1 MEQSKQSEELLF
13 LLKSLGNQMTQCF
26 ERKTDISL
34 TRYEILQILAKK
46 ERVLQGELQKV
57 LKIDQGAVTRH
68 LKILEE
74 KHYVTR
80 ERNPQNNR
88 EVYVQISPAGQAI
101 IQGCQTNKKAVLEQF
116 YQGINDA
123 QKAELIT
130 VLGMISQNITTM
142 D

>member
-1 MEQSKQSEELLF
+1 
-13 LLKSLGNQMTQCF
+13 MTQCF

-34 TRYEILQILAKK
+34 TRYEILQVLAKK
-46 ERVLQGELQKV
+46 ERVLQGDLQKI

-74 KHYVTR
+74 KAYVAR
-80 ERNPQNNR
+80 ERNPLNNR

-101 IQGCQTNKKAVLEQF
+101 IQGCQTNKKEVLEQF
-116 YQGINDA
+116 YQGISEA
-123 QKAELIT
+123 QKTELVS
-130 VLGMISQNITTM
+130 VLGIISQNITTM

>member
-1 MEQSKQSEELLF
+1 
-13 LLKSLGNQMTQCF
+13 MTQCF

-34 TRYEILQILAKK
+34 TRYEILQVLAKK
-46 ERVLQGELQKV
+46 ERVLQGELQKI

-74 KHYVTR
+74 KSYVTR

-101 IQGCQTNKKAVLEQF
+101 IQGCQTSKKEALEQF
-116 YQGINDA
+116 YQGVSETE
-123 QKAELIT
+123 KAELLS
-130 VLGMISQNITTM
+130 VLGIISQNITTM
-142 D
+142 E